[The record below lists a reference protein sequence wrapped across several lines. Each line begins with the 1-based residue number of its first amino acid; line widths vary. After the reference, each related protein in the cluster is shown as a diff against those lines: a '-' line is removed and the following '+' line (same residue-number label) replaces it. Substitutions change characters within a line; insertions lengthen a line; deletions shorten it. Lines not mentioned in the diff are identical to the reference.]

1 MNNKIL
7 RVDAS
12 MRKTGSYSREL
23 TDNMIKQ
30 LTLLQNTNVKA
41 RDLADGVP
49 LINEAWIGANF
60 TDVAERTT
68 EQRAVLAC
76 SDALIV
82 EVQEADVLVIGL
94 PIYNFSVPAAFKAWI
109 DQIARA
115 KVTFRYTDKGPVGL
129 LDNKK
134 AYVIITSGGTQLG
147 TEIDFVS
154 EYIHHILG
162 FIGIKEVTIID
173 SSAIGR
179 DEKKVLSAANNAIQL
194 SDKRF
199 LAD

>member
-1 MNNKIL
+1 
-7 RVDAS
+7 
-12 MRKTGSYSREL
+12 
-23 TDNMIKQ
+23 
-30 LTLLQNTNVKA
+30 
-41 RDLADGVP
+41 
-49 LINEAWIGANF
+49 
-60 TDVAERTT
+60 
-68 EQRAVLAC
+68 
-76 SDALIV
+76 
-82 EVQEADVLVIGL
+82 
-94 PIYNFSVPAAFKAWI
+94 VPAAFKAWI

-134 AYVIITSGGTQLG
+134 AYVIITSGGTKLG
-147 TEIDFVS
+147 SEIDFVS

>member
-12 MRKTGSYSREL
+12 IRKTGSYSREL

-30 LTLLQNTNVKA
+30 LTSLQNTNVKA

-49 LINEAWIGANF
+49 MINEAWIGANF

-76 SDALIV
+76 SDALIA

-134 AYVIITSGGTQLG
+134 AYVIITSGGTKLG
-147 TEIDFVS
+147 SEIDFVS

-162 FIGIKEVTIID
+162 FIGIKEV
-173 SSAIGR
+173 
-179 DEKKVLSAANNAIQL
+179 QL
-194 SDKRF
+194 LIVALLAETRKRY
-199 LAD
+199 